1 MAKKKKRPRQRP
13 PSASLASAREG
24 GAPRAG
30 GAPARA
36 SGAAARSG
44 AARGG
49 GANLERRERKDE
61 ARRSREA
68 ERRRARRAAS
78 VRRTF
83 TSFGIAAAAVAA
95 ITIFRS
101 FQGPNDIPRPAIR
114 AAEAAGCTTVEQP
127 AASAP
132 SALHLSPGQS
142 YDYKDRP
149 ATSGYHDPSP
159 LPPTPKVYDTQPPE
173 TRAVHSLEHG
183 AVFIYYL
190 PGEGGLPQDVIDR
203 LAVIARGDK
212 ATFLAPYPDLKP
224 ETALTLTAWNRRQSC
239 PAGGSQGGAPLSVS
253 DAATI
258 VNGFVTAFEC
268 TGNAPEN
275 GSSPC

>member
-1 MAKKKKRPRQRP
+1 M
-13 PSASLASAREG
+13 
-24 GAPRAG
+24 
-30 GAPARA
+30 
-36 SGAAARSG
+36 
-44 AARGG
+44 
-49 GANLERRERKDE
+49 
-61 ARRSREA
+61 
-68 ERRRARRAAS
+68 
-78 VRRTF
+78 
-83 TSFGIAAAAVAA
+83 AA
-95 ITIFRS
+95 ITLFRS
-101 FQGPNDIPRPAIR
+101 FQGPNDIPRPAIL
-114 AAEAAGCTTVEQP
+114 AAEAAGCTTAEQP

-132 SALHLSPGQS
+132 SALHLSPGQA

-159 LPPTPKVYDTQPPE
+159 LPNTPKVYDTQPPE

-190 PGEGGLPQDVIDR
+190 PGADGGLPQDVIDR
-203 LAVIARGDK
+203 LANIARGDT
-212 ATFLAPYPDLKP
+212 ATFLAPYPTLTP

-239 PAGGSQGGAPLSVS
+239 PASQSGEGLSAS

-275 GSSPC
+275 GASPC

>member
-13 PSASLASAREG
+13 ASASRAT
-24 GAPRAG
+24 APRESA
-30 GAPARA
+30 
-36 SGAAARSG
+36 

-49 GANLERRERKDE
+49 ANIERRERKEE
-61 ARRSREA
+61 ARRLREA

-78 VRRTF
+78 LRRTL
-83 TSFGIAAAAVAA
+83 TAFGIAIAAVVGV
-95 ITIFRS
+95 RLYQS
-101 FQGPNDIPRPAIR
+101 FQGPNDIPRSAIR

-127 AASAP
+127 ATSAP
-132 SALHLSPGQS
+132 SQLHLASGQP
-142 YDYKDRP
+142 YNYKDRP

-183 AVFIYYL
+183 AVFVYYL
-190 PGEGGLPQDVIDR
+190 PEGDGGLPQAVVDR
-203 LAVIARGDK
+203 LAVIARGDR
-212 ATFLAPYPDLKP
+212 ATFLAPYPDLTS

-239 PAGGSQGGAPLSVS
+239 PVGGGQEELSPAN
-253 DAATI
+253 AATI

-268 TGNAPEN
+268 TWNAPEN
-275 GSSPC
+275 GASPC

>member
-13 PSASLASAREG
+13 PTPSQ
-24 GAPRAG
+24 APGRQETTRG
-30 GAPARA
+30 
-36 SGAAARSG
+36 G

-49 GANLERRERKDE
+49 ANVERRERKDE
-61 ARRSREA
+61 ARRLREA

-78 VRRTF
+78 IRRTF

-95 ITIFRS
+95 ITLFRS
-101 FQGPNDIPRPAIR
+101 FQGPNDIPRPAIL

-132 SALHLSPGQS
+132 SALHLSSGQA

-159 LPPTPKVYDTQPPE
+159 LPNAPKVYDTQPPE

-190 PGEGGLPQDVIDR
+190 PGADGLPQDVIDR
-203 LAVIARGDK
+203 LANIARGDT
-212 ATFLAPYPDLKP
+212 ATFLAPYPTLTP

-239 PAGGSQGGAPLSVS
+239 PASQSGEGLSAS

-275 GSSPC
+275 GASPC